1 MLMTSLN
8 RVLGNMGLTISSR
21 MGFELYC
28 LGVDVVQ
35 NLVFGLSLCLGV
47 DPRPPPVLL
56 RSSQH
61 TAWADSERIIR
72 RRSSALFMWIELNRI
87 SIYRQLPRH
96 TWPCE
101 ALVAAFAT
109 RLDWWSLQ
117 VQVVHPSRP
126 PVANPSHFVHRTD
139 IHTRY
144 TTLFPIAQRCCSSFF
159 SAAFAAVLL
168 EIMASSIAL
177 PVRSTNTS
185 PSRAPHWFI
194 L

>member
-61 TAWADSERIIR
+61 TA
-72 RRSSALFMWIELNRI
+72 
-87 SIYRQLPRH
+87 
-96 TWPCE
+96 
-101 ALVAAFAT
+101 
-109 RLDWWSLQ
+109 
-117 VQVVHPSRP
+117 
-126 PVANPSHFVHRTD
+126 
-139 IHTRY
+139 
-144 TTLFPIAQRCCSSFF
+144 
-159 SAAFAAVLL
+159 
-168 EIMASSIAL
+168 
-177 PVRSTNTS
+177 
-185 PSRAPHWFI
+185 
-194 L
+194 